1 MKNTIILIPSLLLM
15 LLAVGCKKDNSRIRI
30 LAENMAGESKVW
42 VDPTDVNSAT
52 WKTGETIN
60 LNGDEYTIASDNN
73 GFYVA
78 NTTVPLEAAL
88 YAVYP
93 ATTSSNGNNVTVEN
107 SGTSRTVTLNNL
119 AVNFNGDGHDIVFP
133 MATYASPG
141 SNKLLFQHLTGGLKL
156 HLTNATATTLT
167 AVKVITY
174 GAGPIDPVTL
184 NENITVATR
193 WAAQG
198 PNVPTGGVG
207 QIEGDYDIKYC
218 SEMNFS
224 MMDNGTPGMEVP
236 TTGGGLTF
244 CVPVTVSSV
253 KRLVVIGYNAGGTPL
268 FSKTMTLATAQPIAR
283 NHMYPI
289 PTIQIN

>member
-1 MKNTIILIPSLLLM
+1 MKNTIIFILSFLLM
-15 LLAVGCKKDNSRIRI
+15 LLATGCKKDNSRISI
-30 LAENMAGESKVW
+30 YAENMTGDSKVW
-42 VDPTDVNSAT
+42 VDPSDVNGAT
-52 WKTGETIN
+52 WTTGETLN

-107 SGTSRTVTLNNL
+107 SSTSRTVTINSL

-133 MATYASPG
+133 MAAYASSG
-141 SNKLLFQHLTGGLKL
+141 SRKLLFQHLTGGLKL
-156 HLTNATATTLT
+156 NLTNTTATTLSS
-167 AVKVITY
+167 VKVITY
-174 GAGPIDPVTL
+174 GVGPIDPVTL

-224 MMDNGTPGMEVP
+224 MMSNGSTGVEVP
-236 TTGGGLTF
+236 TSGGGLTF

-253 KRLVVIGYNAGGTPL
+253 KRLVVIGYNASGTPL

>member
-15 LLAVGCKKDNSRIRI
+15 LLAVGCKKDNNRIRI

-42 VDPTDVNSAT
+42 VDPTDVNGAT
-52 WKTGETIN
+52 WITGETIN
-60 LNGDEYTIASDNN
+60 LNGDEYTIASDDN
-73 GFYVA
+73 GFYVV
-78 NTTVPLEAAL
+78 NTSVPLEAAL

-107 SGTSRTVTLNNL
+107 SSTSRTVTINSL

-133 MATYASPG
+133 MAAHASSG
-141 SNKLLFQHLTGGLKL
+141 SRKLLFRHLTGGFKL
-156 HLTNATATTLT
+156 NLTNTTATTLS

-174 GAGPIDPVTL
+174 GEGPIDPVNL

-193 WAAQG
+193 WAVQG

-224 MMDNGTPGMEVP
+224 MMDNGTPGVEVP
-236 TTGGGLTF
+236 TTGGLTF

-253 KRLVVIGYNAGGTPL
+253 KRLVVIGYNASGTPL

>member
-1 MKNTIILIPSLLLM
+1 MKNTIIFILSFLLM
-15 LLAVGCKKDNSRIRI
+15 LLATGCKKDNSRISI
-30 LAENMAGESKVW
+30 YAENMTGDSKVW
-42 VDPTDVNSAT
+42 VDPSDVNGAT
-52 WKTGETIN
+52 WTTGETLN
-60 LNGDEYTIASDNN
+60 LNGDEYTIASDDN
-73 GFYVA
+73 GFYVV
-78 NTTVPLEAAL
+78 NTSVPLEAAL

-93 ATTSSNGNNVTVEN
+93 ATISSNGNNVTVEN
-107 SGTSRTVTLNNL
+107 SGTSRTVTINSL
-119 AVNFNGDGHDIVFP
+119 AVNFNNSGHDIVFP
-133 MATYASPG
+133 MAAYASSG
-141 SNKLLFQHLTGGLKL
+141 SRKLLFRHLTGGFKL
-156 HLTNATATTLT
+156 NLTNTTATTLS

-174 GAGPIDPVTL
+174 GEGPIDPVNL

-193 WAAQG
+193 WAVQG

-224 MMDNGTPGMEVP
+224 MMDNGTPGVEVP
-236 TTGGGLTF
+236 TTGGLTF

-253 KRLVVIGYNAGGTPL
+253 KRLVVIGYNASGTPL

>member
-1 MKNTIILIPSLLLM
+1 MKNTIIFILSFLLM
-15 LLAVGCKKDNSRIRI
+15 LLATGCKKDNSRISI
-30 LAENMAGESKVW
+30 YAENMTGDSKVW
-42 VDPTDVNSAT
+42 VDPSDVNGAT
-52 WKTGETIN
+52 WTTGETLN
-60 LNGDEYTIASDNN
+60 LNGDEYTIASDDN
-73 GFYVA
+73 GFYVV
-78 NTTVPLEAAL
+78 NTSVPLEAAL

-107 SGTSRTVTLNNL
+107 SSTSRTVTINSL

-133 MATYASPG
+133 MAAYASSG
-141 SNKLLFQHLTGGLKL
+141 SRKLLFRHLTGGLKL

-174 GAGPIDPVTL
+174 GEGPIDPVNL

-193 WAAQG
+193 WAVQG

-224 MMDNGTPGMEVP
+224 MMDNGTPGVEVP
-236 TTGGGLTF
+236 TTGGLTF

-253 KRLVVIGYNAGGTPL
+253 KRLVVIGYNASGTPL

>member
-1 MKNTIILIPSLLLM
+1 MKNTIIFILSFLLM
-15 LLAVGCKKDNSRIRI
+15 LLAVGCKKDNSRISI
-30 LAENMAGESKVW
+30 FAENMAGDSKVW

-52 WKTGETIN
+52 WIPGETIN
-60 LNGDEYTIASDNN
+60 LNGDVYTIASDNN

-93 ATTSSNGNNVTVEN
+93 ATLNSDGNNVTVEN
-107 SGTSRTVTLNNL
+107 SSTSRTVTLNSL
-119 AVNFNGDGHDIVFP
+119 AVNFNDGGHDIVFP
-133 MATYASPG
+133 MAAYASSG

-156 HLTNATATTLT
+156 NLTNTTATTMST
-167 AVKVITY
+167 VKVITY
-174 GAGPIDPVTL
+174 GAGPIQPVTL
-184 NENITVATR
+184 NDNITVTTQ

-198 PNVPTGGVG
+198 LHVPTGSVG
-207 QIEGDYDIKYC
+207 QIEGDYDAKYC
-218 SEMNFS
+218 SEMNFT
-224 MMDNGTPGMEVP
+224 MMDNGNTGVEVP
-236 TTGGGLTF
+236 TTEGGLTF

-253 KRLVVIGYNAGGTPL
+253 KRLVVIGYNASGTPL
-268 FSKTMTLATAQPIAR
+268 FTKTMTLTTAQSITR

>member
-1 MKNTIILIPSLLLM
+1 MKNTIIFILSFLLM
-15 LLAVGCKKDNSRIRI
+15 LLATGCKKDNSRISI
-30 LAENMAGESKVW
+30 YAENMTGDSKVW
-42 VDPTDVNSAT
+42 VDPSDVNGAT
-52 WKTGETIN
+52 WTTGETLN
-60 LNGDEYTIASDNN
+60 LNGDEYTIASDDN
-73 GFYVA
+73 GFYVV
-78 NTTVPLEAAL
+78 NTSVPLEAAL

-93 ATTSSNGNNVTVEN
+93 ATISSNGNNVTVEN
-107 SGTSRTVTLNNL
+107 SSTSRTVTINSL

-133 MATYASPG
+133 MAAYASSG
-141 SNKLLFQHLTGGLKL
+141 SRKLLFRHLTGGFKL
-156 HLTNATATTLT
+156 NLTNTTATTLS

-174 GAGPIDPVTL
+174 GEGPIDPVNL

-193 WAAQG
+193 WAVQG

-224 MMDNGTPGMEVP
+224 MMDNGTPGVEVP
-236 TTGGGLTF
+236 TTGGLTF

-253 KRLVVIGYNAGGTPL
+253 KRLVVIGYNASGTPL

>member
-1 MKNTIILIPSLLLM
+1 MKNTIIFILSFRLM
-15 LLAVGCKKDNSRIRI
+15 LLATGCKKDNSRISI
-30 LAENMAGESKVW
+30 YAENMTGDSKVW
-42 VDPTDVNSAT
+42 VDPANVNGAT
-52 WKTGETIN
+52 WTTGETLN
-60 LNGDEYTIASDNN
+60 LNGDEYTIASDDN
-73 GFYVA
+73 GFYVV
-78 NTTVPLEAAL
+78 NTSVPLEAAL

-107 SGTSRTVTLNNL
+107 SSTSRTVTINSL

-133 MATYASPG
+133 MAAYASSG
-141 SNKLLFQHLTGGLKL
+141 SRKLLFQHLTGGLKL
-156 HLTNATATTLT
+156 NLTNTTATTLSS
-167 AVKVITY
+167 VKVITY
-174 GAGPIDPVTL
+174 GVGPIDPVTL

-193 WAAQG
+193 WAVQG

-224 MMDNGTPGMEVP
+224 MMSNGNPGVVVP
-236 TTGGGLTF
+236 TSRGLTF

-253 KRLVVIGYNAGGTPL
+253 KRLVVIGYNASGTPL
-268 FSKTMTLATAQPIAR
+268 FSKTMTLANAQPIAH

>member
-1 MKNTIILIPSLLLM
+1 MQNTIILIPSLLLM

-42 VDPTDVNSAT
+42 VDPTDVNGAT

-60 LNGDEYTIASDNN
+60 LNGDVYTIASDNN

-93 ATTSSNGNNVTVEN
+93 ATISSNGNNVTVEN
-107 SGTSRTVTLNNL
+107 SGTSRTVTINSL
-119 AVNFNGDGHDIVFP
+119 AVNFNNSGHDIVFP

-224 MMDNGTPGMEVP
+224 MMDNGTPGVEVP
-236 TTGGGLTF
+236 TTEGG
-244 CVPVTVSSV
+244 
-253 KRLVVIGYNAGGTPL
+253 
-268 FSKTMTLATAQPIAR
+268 KTMTLANAQSIAR

>member
-1 MKNTIILIPSLLLM
+1 MKNTIIFILSFLLM
-15 LLAVGCKKDNSRIRI
+15 LLATGCKKDNSRISI
-30 LAENMAGESKVW
+30 YAENMTGDSKVW
-42 VDPTDVNSAT
+42 VDPSDVNGAT
-52 WKTGETIN
+52 WTTGETLN
-60 LNGDEYTIASDNN
+60 LNGDEYTIASDDN
-73 GFYVA
+73 GFYVV
-78 NTTVPLEAAL
+78 NTSVPLEAAL

-107 SGTSRTVTLNNL
+107 SSTSRTVTINSL

-133 MATYASPG
+133 MAAYASSG
-141 SNKLLFQHLTGGLKL
+141 SRKLLFRHLTGGFKL
-156 HLTNATATTLT
+156 NLTNTTATTLS

-174 GAGPIDPVTL
+174 GEGPIDPVNL

-193 WAAQG
+193 WAVQG

-224 MMDNGTPGMEVP
+224 MMDNGTPGVEVP
-236 TTGGGLTF
+236 TTGGLTF

-253 KRLVVIGYNAGGTPL
+253 KRLVVIGYNASGTPL

>member
-1 MKNTIILIPSLLLM
+1 MKRTIILILPLCLLF
-15 LLAVGCKKDNSRIRI
+15 AVGCKKDNSRINI
-30 LAENMAGESKVW
+30 FAENMSGVSKVW
-42 VDPTDVNSAT
+42 VNPANVNGAT
-52 WKTGETIN
+52 WIAGETIN
-60 LNGDEYTIASDNN
+60 LNGNVYTIASDDD
-73 GFYVA
+73 GFYIA
-78 NTTVPLEAAL
+78 NTSVPLEAAL
-88 YAVYP
+88 SAVYP
-93 ATTSSNGNNVTVEN
+93 ATIGSNGNDVTVEN
-107 SGTSRTVTLNNL
+107 SSTSRTVTLNSL

-133 MATYASPG
+133 MAAYAASG

-207 QIEGDYDIKYC
+207 QIEGDYDVKYC

-224 MMDNGTPGMEVP
+224 LMSNGSTGVEVP
-236 TTGGGLTF
+236 TTEGGLTF

-253 KRLVVIGYNAGGTPL
+253 KRLVVIGYIATGTPL

>member
-1 MKNTIILIPSLLLM
+1 MKNTIIFILSFLLM
-15 LLAVGCKKDNSRIRI
+15 LLATGCKKDNSRISI
-30 LAENMAGESKVW
+30 YTENMTGDSKVW
-42 VDPTDVNSAT
+42 VDPSNVNGAT
-52 WKTGETIN
+52 WTTGETLN
-60 LNGDEYTIASDNN
+60 LNGDEYTIASDDN
-73 GFYVA
+73 GFYVV
-78 NTTVPLEAAL
+78 NTSVPLEAAL

-107 SGTSRTVTLNNL
+107 SSTSHTVTINSL

-133 MATYASPG
+133 MAAYASSG
-141 SNKLLFQHLTGGLKL
+141 SRKLLFQHLTGGLKL
-156 HLTNATATTLT
+156 NLTNTTATTLSS
-167 AVKVITY
+167 VKVITY
-174 GAGPIDPVTL
+174 GVGPIDPVTL

-193 WAAQG
+193 WAVQG

-224 MMDNGTPGMEVP
+224 MMDNGTPGVEVP
-236 TTGGGLTF
+236 TTGGLTF

-253 KRLVVIGYNAGGTPL
+253 KRLVVIGYNASGTPL